1 MAVVGQ
7 VVPEGVQSKEGF
19 HALRR
24 TAEGLLYYTKVNKDE
39 TGTLDYEG
47 GSPTDPRSNR
57 QISSLTEYVDEDVKL
72 QSGVT
77 QIFTGDGST
86 TTFTLTTA
94 VLDFTRIA
102 VFLNGVQ
109 QDVDK
114 VWTYASGV
122 VTFKI
127 APFNT
132 AQVAVGYIDKQY
144 KNNSNDFYHQFR
156 NESGDATYFI
166 SDDGYLVKR
175 ENRSRGATA
184 LTSDDFST
192 AEGNTYPVVTSTW
205 QSAS

>member
-1 MAVVGQ
+1 MANPGY
-7 VVPEGVQSKEGF
+7 VVPVGIQNKEGF

-24 TAEGLLYYTKVNKDE
+24 TTEGLLYYTKVNKDSGE
-39 TGTLDYEG
+39 SLDFEG
-47 GSPTDPRSNR
+47 GSPTDPRNSR
-57 QISSLTEYVDEDVKL
+57 QISTLSEYVDEDVKL

-77 QIFTGDGST
+77 QTFTGDGST
-86 TTFTLTTA
+86 TAFTLTTA

-102 VFLNGVQ
+102 VFVNGVQ
-109 QDVDK
+109 QEVDK

-132 AQVAVGYIDKQY
+132 AQVAVGYVDRQY
-144 KNNSNDFYHQFR
+144 KNNSSDFYHQFR

-175 ENRSRGATA
+175 ENRSKGLTA
-184 LTSDDFST
+184 LASDDFTT
-192 AEGNTYPVVTSTW
+192 AESNTYPVVTTTW